1 MLGPSNRLFTLFFLI
16 VLGVI
21 VWQVVRSIMRSQEI
35 DELRRSG
42 KRVAATVTTILHE
55 RVQSS
60 AATAPNPA
68 TNMPARAAQY
78 RDDWYVEAEW
88 ADPQTGQ
95 AYAFKSERLDRE
107 GAMRYH
113 AGDPIT
119 VLVDPSDPSRYYV
132 EIAG

>member
-1 MLGPSNRLFTLFFLI
+1 MFGPGNSLFTLFFLI

-21 VWQVVRSIMRSQEI
+21 VWQVVRAIMRTQEV

-42 KRVAATVTTILHE
+42 KRVAATVTNILHE

-68 TNMPARAAQY
+68 TNMPARAATY

-88 ADPQTGQ
+88 TDPQTGQ

-119 VLVDPSDPSRYYV
+119 VLVDPSDPSLYYV

>member
-1 MLGPSNRLFTLFFLI
+1 MFGPASSLFTLFFLI
-16 VLGVI
+16 VVGLI
-21 VWQVVRSIMRSQEI
+21 VWQVVRSIMRTQEV

-42 KRVAATVTTILHE
+42 KRVAATVTNILHE
-55 RVQSS
+55 RVL
-60 AATAPNPA
+60 ARAGTPPNLA
-68 TNMPARAAQY
+68 TNMPGSAPIY

-95 AYAFKSERLDRE
+95 TYAFKSERLDRE
-107 GAMRYH
+107 DAMRYH

-119 VLVDPSDPSRYYV
+119 VLVDPGDPSRYYV

>member
-1 MLGPSNRLFTLFFLI
+1 MLGPGNSLFTLFFLVVI
-16 VLGVI
+16 GLI
-21 VWQVVRSIMRSQEI
+21 VWQVVRAIMRTQEI

-42 KRVAATVTTILHE
+42 KRVATTVTNILHE

-68 TNMPARAAQY
+68 TNMPGRAATY

-88 ADPQTGQ
+88 TDPQSGQ

-119 VLVDPSDPSRYYV
+119 VLVAPGDPSRYYV